1 MFVVTVGALLEV
13 TLPAGK
19 EKVRKVVVRGGHEF
33 RDKESPCAHC
43 RLQGDL
49 GKKTGTSAVQKSRQM
64 GKNQEDEYMI
74 ISNTKEQS
82 RKKPGFGHSRLAR
95 RPAAG
100 LMKHLQRG
108 TFASATKKM
117 CLGSADV
124 PGPPEQNN
132 DIITISVT
140 DQTVHKVTGEGRP
153 VRHTLGGLAVAQ
165 DGCGRRLVMQA
176 GPPPYG
182 AGIAPSILGPGK

>member
-1 MFVVTVGALLEV
+1 M
-13 TLPAGK
+13 
-19 EKVRKVVVRGGHEF
+19 RK
-33 RDKESPCAHC
+33 
-43 RLQGDL
+43 
-49 GKKTGTSAVQKSRQM
+49 M
-64 GKNQEDEYMI
+64 GKNREDEYTI
-74 ISNTKEQS
+74 ISYTKERS

-100 LMKHLQRG
+100 LMKHLWGG

-140 DQTVHKVTGEGRP
+140 DQTVHKVTGEGGP
-153 VRHTLGGLAVAQ
+153 VIHTQGGLSTAQ
-165 DGCGRRLVMQA
+165 TPGMQA
-176 GPPPYG
+176 ERPTYLYLYLK
-182 AGIAPSILGPGK
+182 S

>member
-1 MFVVTVGALLEV
+1 MTGSRVKSHLT
-13 TLPAGK
+13 
-19 EKVRKVVVRGGHEF
+19 
-33 RDKESPCAHC
+33 SHC
-43 RLQGDL
+43 GLWSDL
-49 GKKTGTSAVQKSRQM
+49 GKQTGPSGVQKSRKM
-64 GKNQEDEYMI
+64 GKKQEDEYMI
-74 ISNTKEQS
+74 ISHTKELS
-82 RKKPGFGHSRLAR
+82 RKKPGFGDSRLAR

-100 LMKHLQRG
+100 LMKHLRCG

-153 VRHTLGGLAVAQ
+153 VIHTRGGLAWPVTAAAPRAGCMQGHCVQTRRRGEGRPCWELSAQ
-165 DGCGRRLVMQA
+165 AQRKSAKLQRD
-176 GPPPYG
+176 
-182 AGIAPSILGPGK
+182 